1 MLNVIERTE
10 VVEYNKCH
18 LAHTATHRDTIFILC
33 HLIHY
38 QGGLQYIGE
47 KTHLPVAG
55 QFSFDLYS
63 GQMSFL
69 PNVLQDALIV
79 NQVTEYK
86 NGVAVGS
93 SVREMTFIVLD
104 NLGSFNNI
112 QHTTPSNIS
121 GGALTG
127 T

>member
-38 QGGLQYIGE
+38 QGVLQYIGE
-47 KTHLPVAG
+47 ETHLPAVEIKTELACN
-55 QFSFDLYS
+55 

-69 PNVLQDALIV
+69 PNVLKAALIV

-112 QHTTPSNIS
+112 QHTTPSNI
-121 GGALTG
+121 
-127 T
+127 